1 MSACQTGSVTDAG
14 STSWLR
20 TSLGDGRH
28 TVNTTRLSPLP
39 VGLRQGALRAN
50 RQRYIDQA
58 QVVKQRLRLERT
70 TYLIEFFEKH
80 SCADCGESDP
90 VVLEFDHLRDKRFSI
105 GSKLCTATW
114 NDILAEIEKC
124 EFVCANHRRRTAQCM
139 GSVRATL
146 TQL

>member
-1 MSACQTGSVTDAG
+1 MATEGTRSTRHVCRPCRSAYGKEHYA
-14 STSWLR
+14 
-20 TSLGDGRH
+20 
-28 TVNTTRLSPLP
+28 
-39 VGLRQGALRAN
+39 AN

-124 EFVCANHRRRTAQCM
+124 EVVCANCHRRRTAQRM
-139 GSVRATL
+139 GSARATL